1 MKKKIILP
9 FLVLSFFLFIVK
21 FINIFRVMFYL
32 IITGSLRKIYLLR
45 GNVTLIKINDRTV
58 LKLPTEYDF
67 IVLLEILLIL
77 IICIILFVKTMK
89 KNEQNTKTEESGNRL
104 DFYTYKM
111 PKSRTAKYCLG
122 CYEGSVFIDF
132 NQKNNLIYLER
143 ISFDEFGCLNIGN
156 SENTLSKAETN
167 IFEKEIKKTKIDEK
181 KIKPLVLKLIRM
193 NQEKIGSD
201 IFKKYKLLK

>member
-9 FLVLSFFLFIVK
+9 FVVLSFFLFVVK
-21 FINIFRVMFYL
+21 FIKIFRVMFYL

-77 IICIILFVKTMK
+77 IICIILFVKTIK
-89 KNEQNTKTEESGNRL
+89 KNKQNTKAEESGNRL
-104 DFYTYKM
+104 NFYTYKM
-111 PKSRTAKYCLG
+111 PKSRTAKYCLD

-132 NQKNNLIYLER
+132 NKKNNLIYLER

-167 IFEKEIKKTKIDEK
+167 IFEKEIKKIKIDETQ
-181 KIKPLVLKLIRM
+181 IKPLVLKLIRM

-201 IFKKYKLLK
+201 IFEKYTLLK